1 MLEVNAAAGGDRRF
15 VLIEQG
21 RPSRRDTY
29 ARTLTTV
36 RLRRAINGER
46 VDKDGRVAVAAEPLG
61 GGFRFTRLTQR
72 VDADAVLALER
83 EEMIDLLLTS
93 HWDHEDRAAAYLR
106 RLPASTDRHLFAVDA
121 RGRGYFLVWDGPEQ
135 ESRLNRQAFH
145 ELTEEARQHG
155 LKPPFHVYARLCT
168 YSGPNVEFYQI
179 PDRILDKL
187 GFNTTSEPFSVEPG
201 AGGDEENGEQE
212 DAA

>member
-1 MLEVNAAAGGDRRF
+1 MDPFAGSGTTGHAVLEVNAAAGGDRRF

-106 RLPASTDRHLFAVDA
+106 RLPARIVISSLSMHAGVVTSWSGM
-121 RGRGYFLVWDGPEQ
+121 GR
-135 ESRLNRQAFH
+135 NRSHA
-145 ELTEEARQHG
+145 
-155 LKPPFHVYARLCT
+155 
-168 YSGPNVEFYQI
+168 
-179 PDRILDKL
+179 
-187 GFNTTSEPFSVEPG
+187 
-201 AGGDEENGEQE
+201 
-212 DAA
+212 